1 MEEAEGKR
9 LLNLKVAA
17 MQEAA
22 GLYKAELKYTD
33 AKGKK
38 YRRWFLMMPRGADGT
53 LALDKPRFAPKDQ
66 VKLVNELDKHWDDLR
81 DYSDMNIR
89 RCSVK
94 SQNMSEITEVLD
106 ALDAVFRDTDVPLA
120 KPQEVETVIND
131 LIAAGKYQP
140 PATAASPSNA
150 KRGRRSS
157 SPPEGR
163 TEGASDEA
171 EEGQTP
177 GPGGE
182 LPHVPPPP
190 PPFPSSW
197 PLPVTHP
204 AAPLARAT
212 KTSHLPWAPQKP
224 GPSVS
229 SLQLSEGLRED
240 VPVEVRRRP
249 VVTLQGAAD
258 AERVVN
264 SLGKNGGRFAVEVQ
278 GLSVLLLLCRGPAQQ
293 PRHPYRFHAIILR
306 PGCGRRLR
314 PIRRRFR

>member
-1 MEEAEGKR
+1 
-9 LLNLKVAA
+9 
-17 MQEAA
+17 
-22 GLYKAELKYTD
+22 
-33 AKGKK
+33 
-38 YRRWFLMMPRGADGT
+38 MMPRGADGT

-66 VKLVNELDKHWDDLR
+66 VKLVKELDKHWDGLR
-81 DYSDMNIR
+81 DYSDMSIR
-89 RCSVK
+89 RCSVT

-106 ALDAVFRDTDVPLA
+106 ALDAVFRDTDVPLT

-177 GPGGE
+177 GPGGQ
-182 LPHVPPPP
+182 LPHVPAP
-190 PPFPSSW
+190 PPFPPNLTSW
-197 PLPVTHP
+197 PRPVTHP
-204 AAPLARAT
+204 ATPACPSNET
-212 KTSHLPWAPQKP
+212 LPWAPQKP
-224 GPSVS
+224 GPNVS

-264 SLGKNGGRFAVEVQ
+264 SLGKNGGRFAVEVEGQ
-278 GLSVLLLLCRGPAQQ
+278 EGEASTMVWMVLGEVEPDGKWRSQFWD
-293 PRHPYRFHAIILR
+293 RKRTNYRFLA
-306 PGCGRRLR
+306 GGGGGMGGGR
-314 PIRRRFR
+314 

>member
-89 RCSVK
+89 RCSVT

-106 ALDAVFRDTDVPLA
+106 ALDAVFRDTDVPVA
-120 KPQEVETVIND
+120 KPQEVETVIN
-131 LIAAGKYQP
+131 LIDAGKYQP

-204 AAPLARAT
+204 ATPLARAT
-212 KTSHLPWAPQKP
+212 KTSHGRTSKARSECVL
-224 GPSVS
+224 S
-229 SLQLSEGLRED
+229 S
-240 VPVEVRRRP
+240 
-249 VVTLQGAAD
+249 
-258 AERVVN
+258 
-264 SLGKNGGRFAVEVQ
+264 AV
-278 GLSVLLLLCRGPAQQ
+278 RGPARGC
-293 PRHPYRFHAIILR
+293 PRGGPATTGGHS
-306 PGCGRRLR
+306 PGCRRCGASGQFPGQERRSLR
-314 PIRRRFR
+314 CGDAGSFSTSAAMSGTSAAAPLPLPLPRDHSPPGLWPAPAAYP

>member
-1 MEEAEGKR
+1 
-9 LLNLKVAA
+9 
-17 MQEAA
+17 
-22 GLYKAELKYTD
+22 
-33 AKGKK
+33 
-38 YRRWFLMMPRGADGT
+38 
-53 LALDKPRFAPKDQ
+53 
-66 VKLVNELDKHWDDLR
+66 
-81 DYSDMNIR
+81 MNIR
-89 RCSVK
+89 RCSVT

-120 KPQEVETVIND
+120 KPQEVETVIN
-131 LIAAGKYQP
+131 LIDAGKYQP

-204 AAPLARAT
+204 ATPLARAT
-212 KTSHLPWAPQKP
+212 KTSHGHLKSQVRVCPLFSCPRACARMSPWRSGDDRWSLSRVPQMRSEWSIP
-224 GPSVS
+224 WERTEVASLWRCRVFQYFCCYVGDQRS
-229 SLQLSEGLRED
+229 SPATPTASTRSFSARA
-240 VPVEVRRRP
+240 VA
-249 VVTLQGAAD
+249 GAC
-258 AERVVN
+258 
-264 SLGKNGGRFAVEVQ
+264 
-278 GLSVLLLLCRGPAQQ
+278 GLSVDDSDSR
-293 PRHPYRFHAIILR
+293 
-306 PGCGRRLR
+306 
-314 PIRRRFR
+314 